1 MILSNFVISYSRF
14 CFDVNFDEIWLWEKL
29 DLQEAASSESDFTWS
44 FVVFSNDPAITVSD
58 FSLTF

>member
-1 MILSNFVISYSRF
+1 MKVY
-14 CFDVNFDEIWLWEKL
+14 EIWFGENF

-44 FVVFSNDPAITVSD
+44 FIDFGNDPAITVSD